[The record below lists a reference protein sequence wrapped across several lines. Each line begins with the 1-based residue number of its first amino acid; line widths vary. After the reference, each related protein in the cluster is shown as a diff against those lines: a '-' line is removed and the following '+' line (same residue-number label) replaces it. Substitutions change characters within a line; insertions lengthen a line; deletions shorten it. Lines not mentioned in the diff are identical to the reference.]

1 MDTVP
6 DPKREERG
14 RGGWVCSGVGG
25 EDVVLFYFLAG
36 WWDHTMYQAWCQ
48 ALDIIL
54 SYGNHINPEG
64 LGGIILS

>member
-1 MDTVP
+1 M
-6 DPKREERG
+6 
-14 RGGWVCSGVGG
+14 CSGVGG
-25 EDVVLFYFLAG
+25 EEVVLSYFLPG

-64 LGGIILS
+64 LGSIILS